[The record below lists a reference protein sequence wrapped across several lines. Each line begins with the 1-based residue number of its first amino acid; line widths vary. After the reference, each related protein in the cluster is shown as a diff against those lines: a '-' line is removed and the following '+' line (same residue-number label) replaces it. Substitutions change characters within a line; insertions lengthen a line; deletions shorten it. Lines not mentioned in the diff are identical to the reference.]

1 MRVRSRFQWP
11 PDKECARRKA
21 IRLEW
26 MTLAGMGSVVLVVY
40 LVLGNSQAMRTAWVE
55 DIVGMLPAIIYLV
68 AAHVERREPSENFPF
83 GFYRSFSIAYLFGA
97 TATLFVGLY
106 LLTENAAKLIAQE
119 HPTIGLMSVFGY
131 DVWAGWL
138 MIAALIYSIIPP
150 VILGRLK
157 MPVAHAIHDKVLV
170 ADGSMQKADWLA
182 DVAAIAGIIG
192 IAFGLWWADAVTA
205 AIISVDIAYDGG
217 RHVLRAIRDLL
228 DQTPRT
234 IDRAEPYPGIEAIRN
249 AVLALDW
256 IEQVKVEMREEGR
269 LLTGTIYV
277 TPRPGADAIERL
289 VEVSQAARASDWRV
303 YEPVVALIPGDEI

>member
-1 MRVRSRFQWP
+1 MRGRSLFQWP
-11 PDKECARRKA
+11 PDKERERRKA

-26 MTLAGMGSVVLVVY
+26 ITLAGMGSVVLVVY
-40 LVLGNSQAMRTAWVE
+40 FVLGNSQAMRTAWIE
-55 DIVGMLPAIIYLV
+55 DMVGMVPAIIYLV
-68 AAHVERREPSENFPF
+68 AAHVERRDPSDGFPF

-106 LLTENAAKLIAQE
+106 LLAESAGKLIAQE

-138 MIAALIYSIIPP
+138 MIAALVYSIIPP

-157 MPVAHAIHDKVLV
+157 MPVAEAIHDKVLV

-192 IAFGLWWADAVTA
+192 IAFGFWWADAVAA

-234 IDRAEPYPGIEAIRN
+234 IDRAEPYPGIKAIRS
-249 AVLALDW
+249 AVLALGW
-256 IEQVKVEMREEGR
+256 VEQVKVEMREEGR

-277 TPRPGADAIERL
+277 TPREGVDAIDRL
-289 VEVSQAARASDWRV
+289 EEVSQAARASEWRL
-303 YEPVVALIPGDEI
+303 YEPVVALVPADQI

>member
-1 MRVRSRFQWP
+1 VKVRPPFQWP
-11 PDKECARRKA
+11 PEKERDRRKA

-40 LVLGNSQAMRTAWVE
+40 FVLGNSQAMRTAWIE
-55 DIVGMLPAIIYLV
+55 DMVGLVPAIIYLV
-68 AAHVERREPSENFPF
+68 AAHVERRKPTAGFPF

-106 LLTENAAKLIAQE
+106 LLAESAAKLIMQE

-150 VILGRLK
+150 VALGRLK
-157 MPVAHAIHDKVLV
+157 MPVAHAIHDKVLL
-170 ADGSMQKADWLA
+170 ADATMQKADWLA
-182 DVAAIAGIIG
+182 DMAAIAGIIG
-192 IAFGLWWADAVTA
+192 IGFGLWWADAVAA
-205 AIISVDIAYDGG
+205 AIISLDVAYDGG
-217 RHVLRAIRDLL
+217 SHVLRAMRDLL

-234 IDRAEPYPGIEAIRN
+234 LDRADPYPGIGKIRD

-256 IEQVKVEMREEGR
+256 VEQAKVELREEGR

-277 TPRPGADAIERL
+277 TPRPGANAIERL
-289 VEVSQAARASDWRV
+289 EEISRAARACDWRV
-303 YEPVVALIPGDEI
+303 YEPVVALVPADAI

>member
-1 MRVRSRFQWP
+1 MRVRAPFHWP
-11 PDKECARRKA
+11 PDKESERRKA

-26 MTLAGMGSVVLVVY
+26 ITLAGMGSVVLVVY
-40 LVLGNSQAMRTAWVE
+40 FVLGNSQAMRTAWIE
-55 DIVGMLPAIIYLV
+55 DIVGMVPAIIYLV
-68 AAHVERREPSENFPF
+68 AAHVERRNPSTDFPF

-106 LLTENAAKLIAQE
+106 LLAQSAAKLIAQE

-131 DVWAGWL
+131 DLWAGWL

-150 VILGRLK
+150 VVLGRMK
-157 MPVAHAIHDKVLV
+157 MPVAAAIHDKVLV

-192 IAFGLWWADAVTA
+192 IGFGLWWADAVAA
-205 AIISVDIAYDGG
+205 AIISVDVAYDGG
-217 RHVLRAIRDLL
+217 RHVLRAICDLL

-234 IDRAEPYPGIEAIRN
+234 IDRADRYPGVDAIRN

-256 IEQVKVEMREEGR
+256 VEQVKVEMREEGR

-277 TPRPGADAIERL
+277 TPRPGVDAIERL
-289 VEVSQAARASDWRV
+289 EEVSQAARASDWRV
-303 YEPVVALIPGDEI
+303 YEPVVALVPADQI